1 MSEKTINFSVN
12 TFRHYKDGKD
22 DGREFITFSAY
33 SKNLE
38 KAMQEVEN
46 YLLSSDNKHHSCYI
60 LMCEDSDIIWQISFS
75 SDTEFYNFKAKVED
89 ARLDDYKE
97 WLLSN
102 YKDGARESV
111 PASNGESAEAATEG
125 NG

>member
-12 TFRHYKDGKD
+12 TFRDRKENEIG
-22 DGREFITFSAY
+22 EFITFSSH

-38 KAMQEVEN
+38 TAMQELAD
-46 YLLSSDNKHHSCYI
+46 YLHFANNKFQDLYI
-60 LMCEDSDIIWQISFS
+60 LMCEGEETIWQMNFY
-75 SDTEFYNFKAKVED
+75 SDEAFFNFKKKVED

-102 YKDGARESV
+102 YKDGAR
-111 PASNGESAEAATEG
+111 
-125 NG
+125 

>member
-12 TFRHYKDGKD
+12 TFRNRKENERG
-22 DGREFITFSAY
+22 EFITFSSY

-38 KAMQEVEN
+38 TAMQELFD
-46 YLLSSDNKHHSCYI
+46 YLHFANNKFQYTYI
-60 LMCEDSDIIWQISFS
+60 LMCEGKDCIWQLKFH
-75 SDTEFYNFKAKVED
+75 SDEEFFNFKKKVED

-102 YKDGARESV
+102 YKNGAR
-111 PASNGESAEAATEG
+111 
-125 NG
+125 